1 MNSVIARNE
10 VTKQSQSRRKPF
22 IACGIMSGTSRDGI
36 DVAIVEIGGRY
47 PRNRIRHIHSEDYQY
62 PGSVRELL
70 MKEPEELA
78 LQDVAGMRFMLG
90 RLFGEKALQTI
101 NHAGLKPADID
112 CIGSHGQTLLHLP
125 SGAKLG
131 WRTVSSTLQVGS
143 GAVIAQVTG
152 ITTVTDFRSA
162 DIAVGGEGAPL
173 VPVYDYAT
181 LRSSKKSR
189 IALNIGGIANLTG
202 VARGASPKDIVAFDT
217 GPGNC
222 MIDIAVSLLTGGE
235 VGFDRDG
242 EMAHRGE
249 PDVQELKR
257 LLEHSYFRRKPP
269 KSTGWEEF
277 GVPFTKSVLER
288 MLSRG
293 LSHSTIISTLT
304 EFTCE
309 SIARAIRGH
318 VAPLMSVDEI
328 IVTGGG
334 SRNSV
339 LMEGLKTRLPE
350 SEVMTGEA
358 LGIPSLTREAC
369 AFAYLGYL
377 CLKRIPANIVSQ
389 SHGLAPAILGSIHP
403 T

>member
-1 MNSVIARNE
+1 MS
-10 VTKQSQSRRKPF
+10 KPF
-22 IACGIMSGTSRDGI
+22 IACGVMSGTSRDGI
-36 DVAIVEIGGRY
+36 DVAIVEIVGRY
-47 PRNRIRHIHSEDYQY
+47 PRNRIRHIHSEDYRY
-62 PGSVRELL
+62 PPSVRDLL

-90 RLFGEKALQTI
+90 RLFGEKVLKTLE
-101 NHAGLKPADID
+101 HASLKPAGVD

-125 SGAKLG
+125 GGVKMG

-152 ITTVTDFRSA
+152 ITTVSDFRSA

-173 VPVYDYAT
+173 VPVYDYVT

-189 IALNIGGIANLTG
+189 IALNIGGIANLTAVPG
-202 VARGASPKDIVAFDT
+202 GASPDNIVAFDT

-222 MIDIAVSLLTGGE
+222 MIDTAVSLLTGGE
-235 VGFDRDG
+235 ADCDWHG
-242 EMAHRGE
+242 EMAGRGE
-249 PDVQELKR
+249 PDEQELR
-257 LLEHSYFRRKPP
+257 ELLKHSYFRRKPP

-277 GVPFTKSVLER
+277 GGPYTKSVLKR

-293 LSHSTIISTLT
+293 LSHSTIMSTLT

-309 SIARAIRGH
+309 SIARAVHRH
-318 VAPLMSVDEI
+318 VAQLMNVDEI

-334 SRNSV
+334 SRNPV
-339 LMEGLKTRLPE
+339 IMEGLKSRFPE
-350 SEVMTGEA
+350 SEVTTGEA

-389 SHGLAPAILGSIHP
+389 SHGLAPAILGAIHP
-403 T
+403 ST

>member
-1 MNSVIARNE
+1 
-10 VTKQSQSRRKPF
+10 
-22 IACGIMSGTSRDGI
+22 
-36 DVAIVEIGGRY
+36 
-47 PRNRIRHIHSEDYQY
+47 
-62 PGSVRELL
+62 
-70 MKEPEELA
+70 MKEPEALA

-90 RLFGEKALQTI
+90 RLFGKKVLKTLE
-101 NHAGLKPADID
+101 HAGLKPADVD

-125 SGAKLG
+125 GGAKMG

-152 ITTVTDFRSA
+152 ITTVSDFRPA

-189 IALNIGGIANLTG
+189 IALNIGGIANLTA
-202 VARGASPKDIVAFDT
+202 VPRGASPEQIVAFDT

-222 MIDIAVSLLTGGE
+222 MIDAAVSLLTGGE
-235 VGFDRDG
+235 ADYDWHG
-242 EMAHRGE
+242 EMARRGE
-249 PDVQELKR
+249 PNEPEMKRFLK
-257 LLEHSYFRRKPP
+257 HPYFRRKPP

-277 GVPFTKSVLER
+277 GVSYTQSVLER
-288 MLSRG
+288 MLSKG
-293 LSHSTIISTLT
+293 LSHSTIIRTLT

-309 SIARAIRGH
+309 SIALAIRRH
-318 VAPLMSVDEI
+318 VVPLMNADEV

-334 SRNSV
+334 SRNPV
-339 LMEGLKTRLPE
+339 LMEGLRTRFPE

-358 LGIPSLTREAC
+358 LAIPSLTREAC

-377 CLKRIPANIVSQ
+377 CIKSIPANIVSQ
-389 SHGLAPAILGSIHP
+389 SNGLAPAILGAIHQSQGLCSP
-403 T
+403 PWARG